1 MSADLS
7 RRYDAIVVGS
17 GATGSIAVK
26 ELTERGLEVLLLE
39 AGPDIT
45 DADFT
50 PLPPEPI
57 RPMGIGLYPRAKAAV
72 LRRQPIQVRRAFFSE
87 KTTPFLVD
95 DMKNPYS
102 VKGQD
107 FLWVRGRQ
115 LGGRLHSYGRVLLR
129 SSDYD
134 FDGGAGRERGSQRWP
149 VRYADLEP
157 WYDRVEEF
165 LGLYGNRDGLPILPD
180 GSYIGASSLTKAER
194 HFADRTH
201 ERWPKRQGIAWRYAA
216 PNPQRVPL
224 GVLAARKTGRLTT
237 RTDAVVRRITIDDRT
252 GLADGAVFIDR
263 LTKREH
269 RVFAD
274 VVMLCASTIESVRLL
289 ANSGSSRHPDGLAN
303 SSGLVGRYFMDQ
315 TPALLFGDMPSFPGW
330 EDDTSAPRDDYFS
343 PAGGLYVPMIDA
355 FGADSEFVGG
365 YAVQG
370 VMGRIPVP
378 PRHPGAVGMMG
389 FGEMLP
395 HRENRITVHP
405 RRTDAWGV
413 PIPRIHIALTDN
425 ERALLR
431 EQVRGMREMAENA
444 GVRVNFAG
452 STLGLDSRRVFPD
465 ADPVSRAIFRASF
478 TKSLAIG
485 AAIHEC
491 GGARM
496 GDDPATSVLNPV
508 NQAWDVPNLFVTDAS
523 CYVSNGIVGPTLT
536 IMALTARAC
545 EHVASEHAA
554 GNLTRR
560 RAGTVGE

>member
-1 MSADLS
+1 MSVQLS
-7 RRYDAIVVGS
+7 QRFDVIVVGS
-17 GATGSIAVK
+17 GAAGSIAVK

-39 AGPDIT
+39 AGPDIS
-45 DADFT
+45 DADFA
-50 PLPPEPI
+50 PLPPEPV

-87 KTTPFLVD
+87 KTSPFLVND
-95 DMKNPYS
+95 LQNPYS
-102 VKGQD
+102 VTGQD

-134 FDGGAGRERGSQRWP
+134 FDGGAGRERGAQRWP
-149 VRYADLEP
+149 LRYADAEP

-165 LGLYGNRDGLPILPD
+165 LGLYGNTDDVPILPD
-180 GSYIGASSLTKAER
+180 GKYIGASSLTAAEQD
-194 HFADRTH
+194 FAEKTR
-201 ERWPKRQGIAWRYAA
+201 ERWPERRGIAWRYAA

-224 GVLAARKTGRLTT
+224 GILAARRTGGLIT
-237 RTDAVVRRITIDDRT
+237 RTDAVVRQITIDDRT
-252 GLADGAVFIDR
+252 GLADGALFIDR
-263 LTKREH
+263 VTKREH

-274 VVMLCASTIESVRLL
+274 IVMLCASTIESVRLL
-289 ANSGSSRHPDGLAN
+289 ANSGSSRHPNGLAN

-315 TPALLFGDMPSFPGW
+315 TPSLLFGDTPRFPGW
-330 EDDTSAPRDDYFS
+330 EDDTSAPADAYYGA
-343 PAGGLYVPMIDA
+343 AGGLYLPMMEGFA
-355 FGADSEFVGG
+355 ADSPFVGG

-370 VMGRIPVP
+370 VLGRIPVP
-378 PRHPGAVGMMG
+378 TGHPGAVGMMG

-395 HRENRITVHP
+395 HKENHITLHR

-413 PIPRIHIALTDN
+413 PIPRIHVTLTDN
-425 ERALLR
+425 EKALLR

-452 STLGLDSRRVFPD
+452 STLGLDSKRVFPD
-465 ADPVSRAIFRASF
+465 ADPFSRAIFRASF

-496 GDDPATSVLNPV
+496 GNEPATSVLNPF

-523 CYVSNGIVGPTLT
+523 CYVTNGIVGPTLT

-545 EHVASEHAA
+545 AHIASEHAA
-554 GNLTRR
+554 GNLTRH
-560 RAGTVGE
+560 RAGTVAE